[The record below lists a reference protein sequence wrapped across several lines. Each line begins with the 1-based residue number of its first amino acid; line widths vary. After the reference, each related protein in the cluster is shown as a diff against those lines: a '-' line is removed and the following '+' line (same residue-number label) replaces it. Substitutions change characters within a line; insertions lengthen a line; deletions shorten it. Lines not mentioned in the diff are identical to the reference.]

1 MKIQNYLVVIV
12 ALIVQPVH
20 AQGLSKGIDG
30 KKPVEINADQLEV
43 RQEENVAVFTGNVI
57 AVQDDTR
64 LKSDVMTVHYRKKE
78 GEDESADPTQ
88 GAVERIDVEGNVLL
102 TTPDES
108 ASGARGVYNVDT
120 KKVTLLENVVLTR
133 GKNILKGDSL
143 VYDFATGKSV
153 VNSPK
158 HADDVKK
165 TGRVKALFVPE
176 KK

>member
-1 MKIQNYLVVIV
+1 MKIKNYLAV
-12 ALIVQPVH
+12 ALVLVASPVW
-20 AQGLSKGIDG
+20 AEGLAKGIDG

-43 RQEENVAVFTGNVI
+43 RQEESIAVFTGNVI
-57 AVQDDTR
+57 AVQGDTR
-64 LKSDVMTVHYRKKE
+64 LKSDVMTVHYHKKE
-78 GEDESADPTQ
+78 NAAPDADPTQ

-102 TTPDES
+102 TTPEES
-108 ASGARGVYNVDT
+108 ASGARGVYDVDA

-133 GKNILKGDSL
+133 GKNILKGDTL

-158 HADDVKK
+158 QAGAVKSG
-165 TGRVKALFVPE
+165 GRVKALFVPE